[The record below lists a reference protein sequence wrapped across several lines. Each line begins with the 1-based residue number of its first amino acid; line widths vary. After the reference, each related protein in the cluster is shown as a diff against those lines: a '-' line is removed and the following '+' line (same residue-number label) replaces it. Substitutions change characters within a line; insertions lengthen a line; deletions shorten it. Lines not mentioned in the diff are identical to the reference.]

1 MSGARLLLDTNAV
14 VALLG
19 GTSVVEE
26 EVFAASFVGVSVI
39 ARLEF
44 LAFSGLSQNDK
55 DLFETFCRRAEVIG
69 LTMDDLEL
77 QETAVRLRRDF
88 GLKLPDAIIAATA
101 LTQKAVLVTADEGF
115 DRVPDL
121 EVVHPNRP

>member
-88 GLKLPDAIIAATA
+88 GLKLPDAIIAAIA

-115 DRVPDL
+115 DRIPDL